1 MTLIKSKINPLAWLK
16 SVTYISVVGVIILL
30 PKSASAFH
38 LSLFT
43 DTTETRGLFGLGTPI
58 FLEFQSAQYVI
69 TETYWEGVINITED
83 RQYFNNDDL
92 IFPWESSNDVLTING
107 FLQHISIPSHPEDE
121 PTGRQFSFNLVV
133 DPDNTLN
140 TDDPAD
146 DYLVYQ
152 MNNTYAHSEHSDSFR
167 AWIGSTTGDYG
178 RITSWS
184 FALEGNHRSEP
195 VPEPTTIFGSA
206 IGLCLG
212 GWLKRKKSSLPNKT
226 RLQS

>member
-16 SVTYISVVGVIILL
+16 SATYISVVGVIILL

-38 LSLFT
+38 LEPFI
-43 DTTETRGLFGLGTPI
+43 DTTETRSRFSVGRANF
-58 FLEFQSAQYVI
+58 FLDDPFTQYVI
-69 TETYWEGVINITED
+69 TGTYWEGVVNVTQD
-83 RQYFNNDDL
+83 RQYFDDFHL
-92 IFPWESSNDVLTING
+92 PWEDSNDVLTING

-121 PTGRQFSFNLVV
+121 PTGRQFSFNFVV

-167 AWIGSTTGDYG
+167 AWVGSTTGDYG
-178 RITSWS
+178 NITSWQFS
-184 FALEGNHRSEP
+184 LEGNHRSEP

-226 RLQS
+226 KSQS